1 MSAKQYLIETE
12 DESNLGYREQKKDE
26 NAHKKKK
33 FKKRAKPNSRFNKSP
48 PGAHTTEGKL
58 ISFCQDL
65 ALFN

>member
-33 FKKRAKPNSRFNKSP
+33 LKKKSKAKLK
-48 PGAHTTEGKL
+48 
-58 ISFCQDL
+58 IQ
-65 ALFN
+65 